1 MNLAE
6 RNRLTQEAALQTK
19 ALGQIEGWRKM
30 ALALSAVGVA
40 FVYAGYAGEIPHFF
54 LGIWGIVLIL
64 AGAGSAAVLNLGI
77 RNGKRNVEKILG
89 LLERDKSCHIS

>member
-40 FVYAGYAGEIPHFF
+40 FVYAGYAGEISRY
-54 LGIWGIVLIL
+54 LGHRSDSCRGRKRSSIESGYPKRKTQCGKDIRF
-64 AGAGSAAVLNLGI
+64 AGEG
-77 RNGKRNVEKILG
+77 
-89 LLERDKSCHIS
+89 